1 MSLKEAIE
9 KILADAGRP
18 LHYKEITKIAL
29 QDNLINST
37 PRPEATVSA
46 RLSAEMKKGSKSAF
60 VKVPDQ
66 PGTYAL
72 KSPGRIPPPTRP
84 PPEAEISQ
92 PAGTNLQVGK
102 AGEYLV
108 ASELLFRG
116 FDISIPSVDSGT
128 DLVAEKDRD
137 RFNIQVKTGNLLR
150 GGYYQMSIGIK
161 SFGGHNRSGMFYVF
175 VMRDGESNR
184 CVVLSSGDIER
195 MVNQGTVKKAA
206 GKYYVARF
214 FPHEG
219 AYFLGR
225 KGGEDMRFNID
236 NWGIIK

>member
-1 MSLKEAIE
+1 MSLKEVIE

-29 QDNLINST
+29 QHKHINST

-46 RLSAEMKKGSKSAF
+46 RLSVEMKKGVESAF
-60 VKVPDQ
+60 TKVSA
-66 PGTYAL
+66 GTYAL
-72 KSPGRIPPPTRP
+72 KSTGRIPPPVRP
-84 PPEAEISQ
+84 TPEAKISQ

-116 FDISIPSVDSGT
+116 FDVWIPSVDSGT

-137 RFNIQVKTGNLLR
+137 RFNIQVKTGNLLQ
-150 GGYYQMSIGIK
+150 GKFYQMLIGIK
-161 SFGGHNRSGMFYVF
+161 SFDGHSRSGTFYVF
-175 VMRDGESNR
+175 VMRDGESKR

-195 MVNQGTVKKAA
+195 MLNQGTVKKAA
-206 GKYYVARF
+206 GKYYVVRF

-219 AYFLGR
+219 TYILGK